1 MPASINRRDCKKGV
15 GRIFTIAVAD
25 DDKVLRSGI
34 CKIIEEGA
42 EDCQIV
48 LEASNGLKVLKYLE
62 DHAVDLLFT
71 DIKMPVM
78 DGVELIKAIA
88 AKGYPTS
95 VVVISGFSEYAFL
108 RETMKY
114 GAKDYLL
121 KPISRQELLSLIEKI
136 RSQKKA
142 RDIMRSVSGSF
153 LEELNQNSYYRHES
167 LIYSLVKN
175 NELYS
180 SLIREEDLD
189 IKDVS
194 WYLIALL
201 HPGQVLPEPRRRS
214 LLAALQ
220 KRLREELS
228 LYSFPEGDRLVALFT
243 FSCADAETAAQR
255 ARETVEL
262 MGESLHKDYGCP
274 IRAACGR
281 FVPSIKELYLS
292 YNAACAAEEAL
303 FYESG
308 ACCFAAAEKAPV
320 PTPPDMTAA
329 LQAILEAV
337 RAGEEESAKFAL
349 RRLFEDFQQYA
360 VPVKDVR
367 DLCLLLYSQLV
378 GVAGQKAG
386 DRAAMDIILSG
397 TGAEEIRVCLTRA
410 VERAADAEHPGKT
423 RPDGKNV
430 IQKAQRYIREN
441 FRRDIS
447 LKDVSQYVYL
457 NATYF
462 SELFKKETGEK
473 FVDFLMRTR
482 IDEARRILVEEP
494 DILINEIGRMVG
506 YNEPV
511 SFNRAFKKLTG
522 CTPVCYRMKNRR

>member
-180 SLIREEDLD
+180 SLIREEDLE

-214 LLAALQ
+214 LLAAC
-220 KRLREELS
+220 KN
-228 LYSFPEGDRLVALFT
+228 G
-243 FSCADAETAAQR
+243 
-255 ARETVEL
+255 
-262 MGESLHKDYGCP
+262 
-274 IRAACGR
+274 CGR
-281 FVPSIKELYLS
+281 S
-292 YNAACAAEEAL
+292 
-303 FYESG
+303 
-308 ACCFAAAEKAPV
+308 
-320 PTPPDMTAA
+320 
-329 LQAILEAV
+329 
-337 RAGEEESAKFAL
+337 
-349 RRLFEDFQQYA
+349 
-360 VPVKDVR
+360 
-367 DLCLLLYSQLV
+367 
-378 GVAGQKAG
+378 
-386 DRAAMDIILSG
+386 
-397 TGAEEIRVCLTRA
+397 
-410 VERAADAEHPGKT
+410 
-423 RPDGKNV
+423 
-430 IQKAQRYIREN
+430 
-441 FRRDIS
+441 
-447 LKDVSQYVYL
+447 
-457 NATYF
+457 
-462 SELFKKETGEK
+462 
-473 FVDFLMRTR
+473 
-482 IDEARRILVEEP
+482 
-494 DILINEIGRMVG
+494 
-506 YNEPV
+506 
-511 SFNRAFKKLTG
+511 
-522 CTPVCYRMKNRR
+522 